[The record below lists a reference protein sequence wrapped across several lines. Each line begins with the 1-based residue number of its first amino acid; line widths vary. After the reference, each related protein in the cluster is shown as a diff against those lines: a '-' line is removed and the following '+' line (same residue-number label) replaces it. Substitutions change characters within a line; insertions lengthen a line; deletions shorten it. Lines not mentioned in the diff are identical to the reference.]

1 MIRDL
6 ILALRRQQGRRG
18 NNLQKIQRYTWKRA
32 SEDETAG
39 WHHQCN
45 EHNKLGQT
53 PGDGEGQGG
62 LACCSPWGHK
72 ESDMTGRLNN
82 HIPGRKREE
91 PIKDPFDL
99 CYKDRSK
106 MLAKELPTLL
116 LAPLLP
122 IKLHLTWFIPSWG
135 VTNECIY
142 TMVSFYN
149 KKITNMNQSYYF
161 KFLQQFGTLWI
172 QNSIAFQHL
181 IL

>member
-1 MIRDL
+1 ML
-6 ILALRRQQGRRG
+6 G
-18 NNLQKIQRYTWKRA
+18 KIEEKEKRA
-32 SEDETAG
+32 LEDEMFE
-39 WHHQCN
+39 WHHRYN
-45 EHNKLGQT
+45 GPELGQT
-53 PGDGEGQGG
+53 SGDSEGQGG

-122 IKLHLTWFIPSWG
+122 IKLHLT
-135 VTNECIY
+135 
-142 TMVSFYN
+142 
-149 KKITNMNQSYYF
+149 
-161 KFLQQFGTLWI
+161 
-172 QNSIAFQHL
+172 
-181 IL
+181 